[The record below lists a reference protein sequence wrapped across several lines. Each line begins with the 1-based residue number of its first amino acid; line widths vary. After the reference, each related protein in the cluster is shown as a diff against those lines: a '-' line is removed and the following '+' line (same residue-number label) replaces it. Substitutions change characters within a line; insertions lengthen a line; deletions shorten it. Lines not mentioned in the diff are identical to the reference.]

1 MYKLILL
8 VSIPVYLNSTNASSS
23 ELSCLPSSAVDCS
36 TGYLGYILPFSAY
49 DEIFE
54 KACVSH
60 DYCYRFGYETYG
72 YSRGACDDKFL
83 TKMRS
88 ICRNPTISDYVTFGS
103 TMAACEAAAVSYYIA
118 VDQQGAS
125 SYKTSESKFCEYNGP
140 SKVCSDP
147 SSNNESCWTKLFS
160 EESGGVGVCPSK
172 MAVGGMWCTG
182 PYCNNKSLLCKP
194 VTISDS
200 GEDIGTEWISEESP
214 NNMFEVSRD
223 GSRSVLTGFRCKGD
237 YCDNIAGFTGQMSI
251 RYRKGLTRW
260 LEDFSEEDYWKT
272 CQDDELVTGLSCK
285 GSYCDNIRLQCT
297 KFSEIAGLEP
307 GSLPGS
313 STEVGEQPAH
323 IIESRQTRPRVDVE

>member
-1 MYKLILL
+1 
-8 VSIPVYLNSTNASSS
+8 
-23 ELSCLPSSAVDCS
+23 
-36 TGYLGYILPFSAY
+36 
-49 DEIFE
+49 
-54 KACVSH
+54 
-60 DYCYRFGYETYG
+60 
-72 YSRGACDDKFL
+72 
-83 TKMRS
+83 MRS
-88 ICRNPTISDYVTFGS
+88 ICRNPTISDYVTFGG

-140 SKVCSDP
+140 SKVCSDQ

-182 PYCNNKSLLCKP
+182 PYCNNKGLLCKP

-237 YCDNIAGFTGQMSI
+237 YCDNI
-251 RYRKGLTRW
+251 
-260 LEDFSEEDYWKT
+260 
-272 CQDDELVTGLSCK
+272 
-285 GSYCDNIRLQCT
+285 RLQCT